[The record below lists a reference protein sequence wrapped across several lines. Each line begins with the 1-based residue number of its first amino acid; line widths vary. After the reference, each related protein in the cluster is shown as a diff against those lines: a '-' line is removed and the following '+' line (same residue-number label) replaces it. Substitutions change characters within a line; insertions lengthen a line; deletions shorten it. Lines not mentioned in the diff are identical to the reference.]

1 MKTLNNKTSCHN
13 KAIHKRPLTASDF
26 EGSRPLHAV
35 CLMPIPALLQLFL
48 IPLLSSLLIRPLT
61 FLFCFPLSLSAFW
74 CFLLLYSFYISDSP
88 TLSF

>member
-35 CLMPIPALLQLFL
+35 CLMPIPG
-48 IPLLSSLLIRPLT
+48 PK
-61 FLFCFPLSLSAFW
+61 
-74 CFLLLYSFYISDSP
+74 YSIILVFR
-88 TLSF
+88 